1 MPIEI
6 NELLIE
12 VKVSNTSTQ
21 PAANAAVQPKSEVI
35 AECIDQVMMVIN
47 TSKER

>member
-12 VKVSNTSTQ
+12 VKVSEQASSEHQ
-21 PAANAAVQPKSEVI
+21 PAQVANSSVI

>member
-12 VKVSNTSTQ
+12 VKVSNTSNQ
-21 PAANAAVQPKSEVI
+21 PAANTAVQPQSAVI
-35 AECIDQVMMVIN
+35 EACVDQVMMVIN